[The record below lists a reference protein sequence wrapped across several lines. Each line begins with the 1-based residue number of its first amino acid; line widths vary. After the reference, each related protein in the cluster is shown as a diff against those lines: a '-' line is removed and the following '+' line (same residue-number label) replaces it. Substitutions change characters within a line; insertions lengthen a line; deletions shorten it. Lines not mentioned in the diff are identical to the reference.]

1 MIEFHEIS
9 ITGMFNRF
17 NVTLPIKD
25 NRVIIV
31 GHNGIGKSTILN
43 AFYYVIS
50 AQWEKLIETYFQKL
64 ELRADSRVFTI
75 EREWLLKMDL
85 HQPRTLLDMYGDS
98 FSSKFTSG
106 VAARISNREL
116 RILSTN
122 AVTPSMMRSISHKY
136 RVPISA
142 VEELHHLL
150 NNVSIGDPIDLHR
163 ELRDVEEY
171 FDVNLDGRILYL
183 PTYRRIEKDIKS
195 IFPEIE
201 EEIQRA
207 IRFRRASDFGSRSEL
222 YVELVNFGMED
233 VHVMIQE
240 KMEGLRNLALS
251 EIRSLSTLYLR
262 DVIKNVA
269 NTYDS
274 SRVRDFDQR
283 DLKRI
288 FTNVDESVLSQPD
301 QAMIYAVIDK
311 ISTGAGI
318 EENER
323 YVAHYISLLIDIGE
337 KIASREKPVHEFARI
352 CESYLFGKRFR
363 FDNAGYSLPI
373 EYAEGDSVKMEDLSS
388 GEKQIVSLFA
398 HMTLDER
405 PSNYVII
412 DEPELSLSVH
422 WQQKF
427 LQDISNL
434 ESCAFVGA
442 VTHSPFVF
450 ENDLDEYAVDM
461 SSCIDQ

>member
-1 MIEFHEIS
+1 MIKFHEIS
-9 ITGMFNRF
+9 IKGMFGRF
-17 NVTLPIKD
+17 DVTLPIND
-25 NRVIIV
+25 NRIIIV

-50 AQWEKLIETYFQKL
+50 AQWEKLTETYFQKL
-64 ELRADSRVFTI
+64 ELRADSQVFTI
-75 EREWLLKMDL
+75 EREWLLGMDL
-85 HQPRTLLDMYGDS
+85 HLPRTLLEMYGDS
-98 FSSKFTSG
+98 STSKYNSRIAT
-106 VAARISNREL
+106 RISNRDL
-116 RILSTN
+116 RVLSDSAIST
-122 AVTPSMMRSISHKY
+122 SMMRSISRKY
-136 RVPISA
+136 GVPIST
-142 VEELHHLL
+142 VDELHHLL
-150 NNVSIGDPIDLHR
+150 GIHSIDSIDLR
-163 ELRDVEEY
+163 PELRDVEEY
-171 FDVNLDGRILYL
+171 FDENLDGRILYL

-201 EEIQRA
+201 DEIQRA
-207 IRFRRASDFGSRSEL
+207 IRLRRVSDFGSRAEL

-233 VHVMIQE
+233 VYEMIQK
-240 KMEGLRNLALS
+240 KMEVLRSLALS

-269 NTYDS
+269 NTYDP
-274 SRVRDFDQR
+274 SRVRDFDRR

-288 FTNVDESVLSQPD
+288 FANVDESVLSQPD
-301 QAMIYAVIDK
+301 QAMIYNVVDK
-311 ISTGAGI
+311 INTGAGI

-323 YVAHYISLLIDIGE
+323 YVAHYISLLIDIWE
-337 KIASREKPVHEFARI
+337 KIASREKPVYEFARI

-363 FDNAGYSLPI
+363 FDSTGYSLPI
-373 EYAEGDSVKMEDLSS
+373 EYAEGDSVRMEDLSS

-412 DEPELSLSVH
+412 DEPELSLSVD

-427 LQDISNL
+427 LQDISDL
-434 ESCAFVGA
+434 DSCAFVGA

-450 ENDLDEYAVDM
+450 ENNLDEHAVDM
-461 SSCIDQ
+461 TSCIDQ